1 MFDNPCLFPCRMQA
15 AEQRE
20 KPAPGSQRGLLRSL
34 AALAVL
40 RQAALSLRHYGI
52 RCAHLYLRHSM
63 VRLLSERHTEH
74 VNVVD
79 PP

>member
-1 MFDNPCLFPCRMQA
+1 M

-20 KPAPGSQRGLLRSL
+20 QRSPGSQRGLLRSY

-63 VRLLSERHTEH
+63 VSSCTPLFSALH
-74 VNVVD
+74 VLIIAQMT
-79 PP
+79 